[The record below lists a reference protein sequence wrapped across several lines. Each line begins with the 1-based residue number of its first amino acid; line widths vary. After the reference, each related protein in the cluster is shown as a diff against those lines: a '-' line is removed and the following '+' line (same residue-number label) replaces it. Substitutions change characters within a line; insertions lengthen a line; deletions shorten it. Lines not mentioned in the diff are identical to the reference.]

1 MILLLGQSEDDIF
14 YFRERLEMRQIKKIA
29 DGFSVVLGKLGS
41 DEFCLCAVGPSNYL
55 SAIYTSYLINAY
67 KPYLVVNV
75 GGATS
80 MKPSLH
86 QGDLLIADRYYLHGV
101 EHGRDGK
108 SIYGQIPSLP
118 PFFLSDGAFNSQ
130 AEAAAYAIG
139 GFYVERGYLLSGE
152 KDFFDQKEFDGLIQR
167 HYRGSEKMSAYD
179 NISAG
184 IAMVCSM
191 HELAL
196 LTIKVIAYEPGKAE
210 QYLTRKRRTLEMMPI
225 VGRIMTTL
233 LKASQERL

>member
-1 MILLLGQSEDDIF
+1 
-14 YFRERLEMRQIKKIA
+14 
-29 DGFSVVLGKLGS
+29 
-41 DEFCLCAVGPSNYL
+41 
-55 SAIYTSYLINAY
+55 
-67 KPYLVVNV
+67 
-75 GGATS
+75 
-80 MKPSLH
+80 
-86 QGDLLIADRYYLHGV
+86 
-101 EHGRDGK
+101 
-108 SIYGQIPSLP
+108 
-118 PFFLSDGAFNSQ
+118 
-130 AEAAAYAIG
+130 
-139 GFYVERGYLLSGE
+139 
-152 KDFFDQKEFDGLIQR
+152 
-167 HYRGSEKMSAYD
+167 MSAYD